1 MMPIGNLTRMV
12 VRNTLRSRKH
22 FAMSAFG
29 IVIGIAFFVVFLA
42 STEQVGAVLAKAFP
56 LDQVEVVAPQATFA
70 GADVSKQLDDAI
82 VQTIKARPEVVAA
95 VPRMSLALPA
105 AGSGNFDGQ
114 ALALKIDGSADG
126 VDPEHVL
133 SDSNL
138 SPKDRDYLA
147 GLFQDWED
155 PSRRTAPVACTPPPA
170 AYFEFKPNSY
180 RNTCPQPDREYCD
193 AVDNTCH
200 HRVPVV
206 LSPAM
211 LQLYNT
217 QFAKANG
224 TPLVD
229 QDFAKF
235 MLARGGLARMRF
247 FLELGGDQVGASRTV
262 EAVLVGISAKAKPIG
277 MTVPIQY
284 IARWNREFVDDD
296 AGKTFSSIVVT
307 LRQREDVAVFGQW
320 LRDDL
325 DLRLEDSLGERFAT
339 VVLIMRLV
347 LIGISLVIILISA
360 INIAHNFF
368 MQVHERRRELGLL
381 RAVGATPADVRL
393 LVVGEAALVG
403 LIGGALGVGLAYGI
417 AGIIDWA
424 VAGHTPNFPFK
435 PTTWFSVRAWMVAAG
450 IGTGMLF
457 AAIGGFLPSRR
468 AAKMEPAVALATH

>member
-1 MMPIGNLTRMV
+1 MMPAGKLARMIAG
-12 VRNTLRSRKH
+12 NTLRSRKH
-22 FAMSAFG
+22 FVMSAFG
-29 IVIGIAFFVVFLA
+29 IVIGISFFVVFLA
-42 STEQVGAVLAKAFP
+42 STEQVGRVLAKAFP

-70 GADVSKQLDDAI
+70 GADVSKPLTDDI
-82 VQTIKARPEVVAA
+82 VATIRARPEVAAA

-105 AGSGNFDGQ
+105 NGAGNFDGQ
-114 ALALKIDGSADG
+114 SLALKIDGSADG
-126 VDPEHVL
+126 VDPAHVL
-133 SDSNL
+133 SDASL
-138 SPKDRDYLA
+138 SPKDHAYLE

-155 PSRRTAPVACTPPPA
+155 PARRGAPVACAPPPPA
-170 AYFEFKPNSY
+170 YYQFGATGYQNP
-180 RNTCPQPDREYCD
+180 CPQPDRQYCD
-193 AVDNTCH
+193 AIDRTCH

-235 MLARGGLARMRF
+235 MLARGGLERMRF
-247 FLELGGDQVGASRTV
+247 FLELGGPSTKAPRTV

-284 IARWNREFVDDD
+284 ISRWNTEFVDED
-296 AGKTFSSIVVT
+296 AGKTYSSIVVT
-307 LRQREDVAVFGQW
+307 LRDRDDVAVFGQW

-339 VVLIMRLV
+339 VVLIMRVV

-381 RAVGATPADVRL
+381 RALGATRGDISL
-393 LVVGEAALVG
+393 LVMGEAALVG
-403 LIGGALGVGLAYGI
+403 LIGGALGVALAFGI
-417 AGIIDWA
+417 AAIIDR
-424 VAGHTPNFPFK
+424 VAAGAPNFPFK
-435 PTTWFSVRAWMVAAG
+435 PTTWFSVRWWMIAVG
-450 IGTGMLF
+450 VGTGMLF
-457 AAIGGFLPSRR
+457 AVIGGLLPSRR
-468 AAKMEPAVALATH
+468 AAKMEPAAALAQH